1 MSQGRR
7 FEHLND
13 VEALLQV
20 VDRGSISAAA
30 VAFGTTPSVI
40 SRAIARLEARLGV
53 QLLRRSTRRQSLT
66 EAGRDYLEQAR
77 QAFAL
82 IAEAE
87 NAVQGS
93 QQALSGR
100 VRLSV
105 PTTYGHYRLPRLL
118 EGFVHRH
125 PQVQVE
131 LSIAN
136 RNVDLV
142 SEGFDLAI
150 RLGQLPDSGLVARKL
165 EDAPL
170 RLVASPAYL
179 ARKGMPATLEQLQR
193 DGHCCLA
200 FVMPSTGRLAP
211 WLLRDA
217 QGAALDWLPPAAL
230 RVEDDVL
237 GLVSLAEQGLGIC
250 QSYDFVVAERLRRGS
265 LVELLPAASGRTRP
279 FSLLYA
285 PHRRLAAASRA
296 LIEHLGMAAEAL
308 HRAGGPGASGG
319 TG

>member
-1 MSQGRR
+1 MSGRR

-20 VDRGSISAAA
+20 VERGSISAAA
-30 VAFGTTPSVI
+30 VAFGTTASVI
-40 SRAIARLEARLGV
+40 SRAVARLEARLGV

-66 EAGRDYLEQAR
+66 DAGRAYLEQAR

-87 NAVQGS
+87 HAIQG
-93 QQALSGR
+93 LEGPLTGR

-105 PTTYGHYRLPRLL
+105 STTYGHYRLPALL
-118 EGFVHRH
+118 EDFAHRH
-125 PQVQVE
+125 PGVQLE

-142 SEGFDLAI
+142 AEGFDLAI

-170 RLVASPAYL
+170 RLVAAPAYL
-179 ARKGMPATLEQLQR
+179 ARKGRPASLQALL
-193 DGHCCLA
+193 DEGHCCLG
-200 FVMPSTGRLAP
+200 FVMPSSGRYAP
-211 WLLRDA
+211 WLLRDPA
-217 QGAALDWLPPAAL
+217 SGADIDWQPPAAL

-265 LVELLPAASGRTRP
+265 LVELLPELGGRSRP
-279 FSLLYA
+279 FSLVYA
-285 PHRRLAAASRA
+285 PHRRLPTAARA
-296 LIEHLGMAAEAL
+296 LIEHLGTAAAAL
-308 HRAGGPGASGG
+308 QSGNAPAG
-319 TG
+319 